1 MDRRQRLIEIFEDTQ
16 RFYSQNTQLSKA
28 AQAAKA
34 ATKLY
39 EENDPLDE
47 LVEKGSEGQIVV
59 SKHKT
64 FEAAMQL
71 HAEHV
76 SDSVLCQT
84 ASRI

>member
-1 MDRRQRLIEIFEDTQ
+1 MRREFTA
-16 RFYSQNTQLSKA
+16 A

-39 EENDPLDE
+39 EENDPLGE
-47 LVEKGSEGQIVV
+47 LAAKGMEGQIFV

-71 HAEHV
+71 HAEH
-76 SDSVLCQT
+76 
-84 ASRI
+84 AIHR